1 MWGNPTL
8 GYLGDLRTRVFQQFC
23 LVGWSLKSNSLA
35 WLQDTPF
42 GPRMP
47 KRHQLV
53 TDIGEVPVME
63 KMQDPK
69 MCWAFLFPGHGVVV
83 AVYPSH
89 ALISLQWYGSYP
101 GFKRVILLHRSM
113 IFPGIAARQRA
124 SDSSFIYPCR
134 SKSSLNYAFAKGLVK
149 LGL

>member
-113 IFPGIAARQRA
+113 IFPG
-124 SDSSFIYPCR
+124 SC
-134 SKSSLNYAFAKGLVK
+134 KAKGFWFVIHIPLSVQVLAK
-149 LGL
+149 LRLCQRPG